1 MAASTPGEVRVGPGQ
16 QVIDVYVRID
26 FIHSTVCDIKIQ
38 KQKKQTKFPWQKF
51 ITHACE
57 QNTVCGGRNSIQ
69 IKEVNKKNREKY
81 TFWNVIRSDAAGVFL
96 FRAKWIQK
104 QCLDMISG
112 RMLHR
117 KYYVY
122 KIVEL
127 DTLLLYIFIAR
138 RK

>member
-1 MAASTPGEVRVGPGQ
+1 MYMYVSILYIVLF
-16 QVIDVYVRID
+16 VISKFKNKKTKQNSHDKNLLHMRANKTRCAVVE
-26 FIHSTVCDIKIQ
+26 IQ
-38 KQKKQTKFPWQKF
+38 FKLKKWT
-51 ITHACE
+51 
-57 QNTVCGGRNSIQ
+57 
-69 IKEVNKKNREKY
+69 KKNREKF